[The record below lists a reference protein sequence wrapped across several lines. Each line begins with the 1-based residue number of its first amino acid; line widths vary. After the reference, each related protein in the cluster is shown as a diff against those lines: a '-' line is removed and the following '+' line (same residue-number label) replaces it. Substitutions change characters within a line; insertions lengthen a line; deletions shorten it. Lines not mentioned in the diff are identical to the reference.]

1 MNTTEKTLKH
11 TLELTEFDWQILRK
25 AVQEYAS
32 DLSEKSRISS
42 GRVAVSA
49 ERYGCRLYC
58 QSLSRA
64 LKQIPKATD

>member
-1 MNTTEKTLKH
+1 MNTTEKTIKY
-11 TLELTEFDWQILRK
+11 TLELTEFDWQIMRK
-25 AVQEYAS
+25 AVQDYAS
-32 DLSEKSRISS
+32 DLSDRSRISS
-42 GRVAVSA
+42 GRIAVAA